1 MRLSA
6 VGVARDNAGMNIRV
20 ALRTTLLALLVAV
33 AAIPSSVSA
42 QSGGEGADG
51 WKLSVAVGP
60 AFALGQMADRWAKA
74 IGERSEGKLAVRV
87 FPGASLA
94 RNDPARE
101 FLALR
106 EGAADLAVGS
116 TLYWAS
122 QVVDFNLYALPWLAA
137 EERALAALSESTV
150 VDRLMAAAE
159 RAGVVPLAFAVLGH
173 RALATSRPLRDP
185 SDFAGMKIR
194 VPSSTLVTNLLVEL
208 GSLPR
213 TMPSADAQAAFRSGA
228 LEAQE
233 GSLATLAAARVDT
246 LGMKQVFLWDAI
258 AECAMFAVSKAA
270 WGRWTDEQRAIVRET
285 ALEAARELP
294 ALARAENDA
303 AQEALVKRG
312 VTVTR
317 LTPSGR
323 AAFVTATRHVYERW
337 ASAMDAG
344 LVRAAEAAVKSA
356 Q

>member
-1 MRLSA
+1 MDIGA
-6 VGVARDNAGMNIRV
+6 
-20 ALRTTLLALLVAV
+20 ALRLTIFAFLVAV
-33 AAIPSSVSA
+33 AATPSSVLA
-42 QSGGEGADG
+42 QSAGEGAEV

-60 AFALGQMADRWAKA
+60 SFALGKAADRWAKA
-74 IGERSEGKLAVRV
+74 IGERSEGKIAVRT

-94 RNDPARE
+94 HNDPARE

-116 TLYWAS
+116 TLYWSS

-137 EERALAALSESTV
+137 EERALAALSEGAV
-150 VDRLMAAAE
+150 AERLMAAAE
-159 RAGVVPLAFAVLGH
+159 RAGVVPLALAVLGH
-173 RALATSRPLRDP
+173 RAVATSSGPLRDP
-185 SDFAGMKIR
+185 SDFARIKIR
-194 VPSSTLVTNLLVEL
+194 GPSSTLVTNLLVEL
-208 GSLPR
+208 GALPR

-233 GSLATLAAARVDT
+233 GSLATLAAVRVDT
-246 LGMKQVFLWDAI
+246 LGMKQVFLWNAT
-258 AECAMFAVSKAA
+258 AECAMFAVNKAA
-270 WGRWTDEQRAIVRET
+270 WARWTDEQRAIVREA

-303 AQEALVKRG
+303 AQDSLVKRG
-312 VTVTR
+312 VTITR

-323 AAFVTATRHVYERW
+323 AAFIAATRHVYERW
-337 ASAMDAG
+337 AGAMDAD
-344 LVRAAEAAVKSA
+344 LVRAAEAAVKGA

>member
-1 MRLSA
+1 MSA
-6 VGVARDNAGMNIRV
+6 IDVAGDNAAMNIRV
-20 ALRTTLLALLVAV
+20 ALRPTLFALLVAV
-33 AAIPSSVSA
+33 AAIPSSVPA
-42 QSGGEGADG
+42 QNSGEGADA

-60 AFALGQMADRWAKA
+60 SFALGKVADRWAKA

-94 RNDPARE
+94 GNDPARE
-101 FLALR
+101 LLALR

-116 TLYWAS
+116 TLYWSS
-122 QVVDFNLYALPWLAA
+122 QVVDFNVYALPWLAA
-137 EERALAALSESTV
+137 EERALAALSEGAV
-150 VDRLMAAAE
+150 VERLIAAAE
-159 RAGVVPLAFAVLGH
+159 RAGVVPLAVAVLGH

-185 SDFAGMKIR
+185 SDFARMKIR
-194 VPSSTLVTNLLVEL
+194 VPSSTVVTNLLVEL
-208 GSLPR
+208 GAQPR
-213 TMPSADAQAAFRSGA
+213 IMPSADAQAAFRSGA

-233 GSLATLAAARVDT
+233 GTLATLAAARVDT

-258 AECAMFAVSKAA
+258 AECAMFAVNKAA
-270 WGRWTDEQRAIVRET
+270 WARWTDEQRTVVRET
-285 ALEAARELP
+285 ALAAARELP

-303 AQEALVKRG
+303 AQDALVKHG
-312 VTVTR
+312 VTITR

-323 AAFVTATRHVYERW
+323 AAFMTATRHVYERW
-337 ASAMDAG
+337 ASAMDAD